1 MDIDE
6 LFSIVTLKK
15 LEDNKFE
22 GQNYKTVWGRIFGGQ
37 VLSQSLHAAYQTVPE
52 NRIAHSMHAYFILP
66 GDLNEPV
73 IYEVDNIR
81 NGGSFTTRR
90 VVAFQKLS
98 LIHISEPT
106 RPIRISYAV
115 FCLKKTF
122 FNDTATT
129 EIYTPGI
136 VGSVRCV

>member
-6 LFSIVTLKK
+6 LISIVTLKK
-15 LEDNKFE
+15 LEDDKFE

-81 NGGSFTTRR
+81 KTSDPIENIKSLLNKIGVEEKTLKDIDTNIKSIIAEAAKFAQDSPEPSEHELFTDVT
-90 VVAFQKLS
+90 
-98 LIHISEPT
+98 I
-106 RPIRISYAV
+106 
-115 FCLKKTF
+115 
-122 FNDTATT
+122 N
-129 EIYTPGI
+129 
-136 VGSVRCV
+136 

>member
-6 LFSIVTLKK
+6 LISIVTLKK

-81 NGGSFTTRR
+81 KTSDPIENIKSLLNKMG
-90 VVAFQKLS
+90 VVEITLKDIDTDNKSVIAEAAKFAQDS
-98 LIHISEPT
+98 PEPT
-106 RPIRISYAV
+106 EDELFTDITI
-115 FCLKKTF
+115 
-122 FNDTATT
+122 N
-129 EIYTPGI
+129 
-136 VGSVRCV
+136 